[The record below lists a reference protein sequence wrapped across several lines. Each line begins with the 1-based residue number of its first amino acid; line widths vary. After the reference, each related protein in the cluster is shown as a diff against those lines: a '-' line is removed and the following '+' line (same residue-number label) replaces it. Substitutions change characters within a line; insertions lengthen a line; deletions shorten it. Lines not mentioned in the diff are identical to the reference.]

1 MTDEQVV
8 RRTPGVRAA
17 AAALLPVILIL
28 GGCGGGEGGSVEGS
42 GTIEGTR
49 TVVSAEV
56 SGKVARIAADEG
68 AAVRAGDT
76 LLLIDDTEYRIQV
89 RQASAN
95 ADAAEAQYRLTL
107 EGSRKEDVLQ
117 AEALFRSADADYRRM
132 KDLLASGTVTQKQ
145 YDDALARFVA
155 AQQTYEKLVRGL
167 RKEEIAVARARR
179 DQATAAADFARKKLG
194 DCVVR
199 SPARGMVTLRA
210 VEPGELVPAGGQLFQ
225 VTALEEVDLMI
236 YVDETRLGGVALGNR
251 AEVFIDSFPDRPFEG
266 RVVFI
271 SPVAEF
277 TPKNVQTKEERTKLV
292 FGVKVRVKNPD
303 GALKPGLPADA
314 RIAAGQ

>member
-1 MTDEQVV
+1 MTVEK
-8 RRTPGVRAA
+8 RETCGAPGAFLL
-17 AAALLPVILIL
+17 ALFLLA
-28 GGCGGGEGGSVEGS
+28 GCGGDDGGAIEAS

-56 SGKVARIAADEG
+56 PGRVVRIMADEG
-68 AAVRAGDT
+68 SSVAAGDT

-89 RQASAN
+89 RQAAAN
-95 ADAAEAQYRLTL
+95 AEAAEAQYRLSL

-117 AEALFRSADADYRRM
+117 AEALFRNAESDYRRM
-132 KDLLASGTVTQKQ
+132 KDLLATATVTQKQ
-145 YDDALARFVA
+145 YDDAFARYIA

-167 RKEEIAVARARR
+167 RKEEIAAARARR
-179 DQATAAADFARKKLG
+179 DQAVATADLARKKLG

-199 SPARGMVTLRA
+199 SPAGGIVTLRA

-236 YVDETRLGGVALGNR
+236 YVNETRLGSVLLGQQ
-251 AEVFIDSFPDRPFEG
+251 ADVFIDSFPGRAFEG
-266 RVVFI
+266 KVVYI

-292 FGVKVRVKNPD
+292 FGIKIRVRNPD

-314 RIAAGQ
+314 RISPAGGG